1 MTQHSKF
8 TEAKLEE
15 AIIALLGEQ
24 GFPHVT
30 GDTLARSGSNGAPA
44 PLNDSHKDAAGAT
57 SLPGVLIK
65 DDLRKYLSK
74 QYAADSITEG
84 EVNAIISQLE
94 SYPAADLYGSNKA
107 IMKLVCDGFQLK
119 REDHTKKDLYIQLLD
134 YSELSAHTPPKPG
147 EVSCIVAEDEAIYNA
162 AGATFPEHLQT
173 GQPTRDSGRREAHPR
188 WHPLHQWHSTG
199 GV

>member
-1 MTQHSKF
+1 MKF
-8 TEAKLEE
+8 TEAKLEQ

-30 GDTLARSGSNGAPA
+30 GDTLTRSGSNGAPA

-74 QYAADSITEG
+74 QYAADSISEG
-84 EVNAIISQLE
+84 EINAVISQLE

-119 REDHTKKDLYIQLLD
+119 REDHTKKDLWENVAPAVLLTIRTRTELELHPPRTLHKKTLQLVKKH
-134 YSELSAHTPPKPG
+134 ANK
-147 EVSCIVAEDEAIYNA
+147 
-162 AGATFPEHLQT
+162 
-173 GQPTRDSGRREAHPR
+173 
-188 WHPLHQWHSTG
+188 
-199 GV
+199 